1 MKLTEESQNKLFAA
15 LCCLVE
21 SVTNSTEH
29 VVQGIPCSCQL
40 CLDVK
45 SAQDVIDQVD
55 SENQD

>member
-1 MKLTEESQNKLFAA
+1 MKLTEESQNKLFSA

-21 SVTNSTEH
+21 SVNNSTDH
-29 VVQGIPCSCQL
+29 VAQGIPCSCQL

-55 SENQD
+55 SETQN